1 MVIFHSYVSLPEG
14 SVWMAWPLTHWPII
28 GTTVFRWQSPMFATI
43 RAILSVC
50 TGSNTNYYIIIN
62 LLAPYRYSP
71 VSNAFFLNMRSVHFV
86 RQFQNRLRSLKFW
99 TTPTESDN
107 KSVFRGV
114 SNCHGPQL
122 KLCWDSN
129 FGSRIPVLSSAS
141 RSHRAGGWNHGSK
154 PSENILTPRDN
165 LHTGGPKISASGFP
179 KIYFNMFSQTHDELR
194 ITRAPWSPRAAKH
207 VWSGSLTDIDIDNA
221 WRDRRFC

>member
-1 MVIFHSYVSLPEG
+1 
-14 SVWMAWPLTHWPII
+14 
-28 GTTVFRWQSPMFATI
+28 
-43 RAILSVC
+43 
-50 TGSNTNYYIIIN
+50 
-62 LLAPYRYSP
+62 
-71 VSNAFFLNMRSVHFV
+71 MRSVHFV
-86 RQFQNRLRSLKFW
+86 RQFQNRVRRLKFW

-114 SNCHGPQL
+114 STCHGPQL

-141 RSHRAGGWNHGSK
+141 RSHQAGGWNHGSK
-154 PSENILTPRDN
+154 PSENILTPSDN

-179 KIYFNMFSQTHDELR
+179 KIYFNMFSQTHELR

-221 WRDRRFC
+221 WSDRRFC